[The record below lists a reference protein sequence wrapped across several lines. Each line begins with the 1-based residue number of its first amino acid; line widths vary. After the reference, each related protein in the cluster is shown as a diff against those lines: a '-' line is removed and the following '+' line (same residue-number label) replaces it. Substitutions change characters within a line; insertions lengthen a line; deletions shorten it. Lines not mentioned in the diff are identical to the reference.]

1 MAGEVRS
8 ALNDDVDERWAR
20 FRATVAAGETEG
32 EEVVVVVVVVVGDG
46 RDGKEDDDDD

>member
-20 FRATVAAGETEG
+20 FRATVAAGETEV
-32 EEVVVVVVVVVGDG
+32 EEVVVVVVGDG